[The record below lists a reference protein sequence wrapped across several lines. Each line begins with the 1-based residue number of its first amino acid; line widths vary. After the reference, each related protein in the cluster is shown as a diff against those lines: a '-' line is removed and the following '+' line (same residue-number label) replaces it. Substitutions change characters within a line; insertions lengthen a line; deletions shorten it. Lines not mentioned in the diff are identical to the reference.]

1 MAKAASKPKKI
12 PAKMPA
18 KSKSSAAAKAAPP
31 ARKALA
37 KSAPKP
43 VAKAAAKASGKP
55 AAKPL
60 AKALT
65 KAAPPKVAAK
75 PAPKKAAPA
84 KAAPVAVKAGKW
96 VFTFGDGKAEGRSE
110 MRDLLGGK
118 GANLAEMAN
127 LGLPVPP
134 GFTIPT
140 SVCTYFYAHDKS
152 YPKELQ
158 SQVEKALD
166 YVGKLTGKIFGDAR
180 NPLLVSVRSG
190 ARASMPGMMDTVL
203 NLGLNDQTVEAL
215 AELSGDRR
223 FAYDSYRRFITMYSD
238 VVLGFEHH
246 HFEEILDTFKDSQ
259 GYTLDTD
266 LSADDWV
273 ELVGKYKDA
282 VARETGKDFPQDPHD
297 QLWGAIGAVFSS
309 WMNARAVTYRKLHD
323 IPESWGTAV
332 NVQAMVF
339 GNMGE
344 TSATGV
350 AFTRNPSTGE
360 SKLYGEFLI
369 NAQGED
375 VVAGIRTPQD
385 ITEDARK
392 ESGSDKASMESAMP
406 EAFKELTRIYT
417 LLEKHYRDMQDM
429 EFTVEQGKLWMLQT
443 RGGKRTA
450 KAALRIA
457 VELANEGLISKQ
469 EAVTRIDPAS
479 LDQLLHPTIDPN
491 AKRDVIATGLPAS
504 PGAASGEIVFSS
516 DEAAKLQSDG
526 RKVILVRIETS
537 PEDIHGMH
545 AAEGIL
551 TTRGGMTSHAA
562 VVARGMG
569 KPCVSGCG
577 TIRVDYGRGTM
588 SIGSRTFK
596 TGDVITIDGS
606 LGQVLAGRM
615 PMIEPELS
623 GEFGTLMNW
632 ADQVRKIGVRVNGD
646 TPDDARTAIKF
657 GAEGIGLCRTEHM
670 FFEETRI
677 RTVRE
682 MILSED
688 EQSRRAALAKL
699 LPMQRADFVELFEIM
714 KGLPVTIRLLDPP
727 LHEFL
732 PHTHAEVE
740 EVARAMNT
748 DPRRLADR
756 ARELS
761 EFNPML
767 GFRGCRIAIAYP
779 EIAEMQARAIFE
791 AAVEAQKRTGKA
803 VGLEVMVPLIATK
816 AELDLVKARID
827 ATAQAVMRETN
838 TKLAYQVGTMIE
850 LPRACLL
857 AGEIAESAEF
867 FSFGTNDLTQTTYGI
882 SRDDAASFLGPYV
895 AKGILS
901 VDPFISLDQ
910 EGVGELVK
918 IGVARGR
925 KTRAKLKVGIC
936 GEHGGDPASVAF
948 CHHIGLDYVSCS
960 PYRVPIAR
968 LAAAQAALGKA
979 VASQA

>member
-1 MAKAASKPKKI
+1 MAKAV
-12 PAKMPA
+12 A
-18 KSKSSAAAKAAPP
+18 KSKKTVEKIAAKSKPSMAARAKAAPP
-31 ARKALA
+31 ATTRKALK
-37 KSAPKP
+37 KSP
-43 VAKAAAKASGKP
+43 AKAAPKLASKA
-55 AAKPL
+55 
-60 AKALT
+60 
-65 KAAPPKVAAK
+65 VAAK
-75 PAPKKAAPA
+75 PATDVA
-84 KAAPVAVKAGKW
+84 KSGKW
-96 VFTFGDGKAEGRSE
+96 VFTFGDGRAEGKAGL
-110 MRDLLGGK
+110 RDLLGGK

-140 SVCTYFYAHDKS
+140 SVCTYFYAHNKS
-152 YPKELQ
+152 YPAALKA
-158 SQVEKALD
+158 QVEKALD
-166 YVGKLTGKIFGDAR
+166 HVGKLAGKAFGDPK

-190 ARASMPGMMDTVL
+190 GRASMPGMMDTVL

-215 AELSGDRR
+215 AEMSGDRR

-238 VVLGFEHH
+238 VVLGFEHS
-246 HFEEILDTFKDSQ
+246 HFEDILDTFKDSQ

-266 LSADDWV
+266 LTGDDWID
-273 ELVGKYKDA
+273 LVGRYKDA
-282 VARETGKDFPQDPHD
+282 VARETGQDFPQDPHA

-309 WMNARAVTYRKLHD
+309 WMNARAVTYRRLHD

-385 ITEDARK
+385 ITEYARK
-392 ESGSDKASMESAMP
+392 ESGSDKASMETAMP

-443 RGGKRTA
+443 RNGKRTA

-457 VELANEGLISKQ
+457 VELANEGLISKKD
-469 EAVTRIDPAS
+469 AVSRIDPAS
-479 LDQLLHPTIDPN
+479 LDQLLHPTIDPA
-491 AKRDVIATGLPAS
+491 AKRDVVATGLPAS
-504 PGAASGEIVFSS
+504 PGAAAGEIVFSS
-516 DEAAKLQSDG
+516 DEAAKLQADG

-615 PMIEPELS
+615 PMIEPKLS
-623 GEFGTLMNW
+623 GEFGTLMGW
-632 ADQVRKIGVRVNGD
+632 ADQVRKLGVRVNAD
-646 TPDDARTAIKF
+646 TPEDARTAIKF
-657 GAEGIGLCRTEHM
+657 GGEGIGLCRTEHM

-682 MILSED
+682 MILAED
-688 EQSRRAALAKL
+688 EQTRRAALSKL

-732 PHTHAEVE
+732 PHSQAEIE

-748 DPRRLADR
+748 DPRKLADR
-756 ARELS
+756 ARDLA

-767 GFRGCRIAIAYP
+767 GFRGCRLAIAYP

-791 AAVEAQKRTGKA
+791 AAVEAEKRTGKA

-816 AELDLVKARID
+816 TEFDLIKARID
-827 ATAQAVMRETN
+827 ATAQSVMKETGK
-838 TKLAYQVGTMIE
+838 KLGYQVGTMIE
-850 LPRACLL
+850 LPRACLM
-857 AGEIAESAEF
+857 AGDIAQTAEF

-882 SRDDAASFLGPYV
+882 SRDDAAGFLGTYIT
-895 AKGILS
+895 KGILE
-901 VDPFISLDQ
+901 VDPFISVDRD
-910 EGVGELVK
+910 GVGELVK
-918 IGVARGR
+918 IGVTRGR
-925 KTRAKLKVGIC
+925 KTRPGLKVGIC

-948 CHHIGLDYVSCS
+948 CHEIGLDYVSCS

-979 VASQA
+979 AASQA

>member
-1 MAKAASKPKKI
+1 MKAMAKAV
-12 PAKMPA
+12 A
-18 KSKSSAAAKAAPP
+18 KSKKAAEKSAAKSKPSAP
-31 ARKALA
+31 ARKAAPAARKALK
-37 KSAPKP
+37 KSAPKVAAKAPAKAP
-43 VAKAAAKASGKP
+43 VAKAPVKAAAKAPAKPVAKSVTKAPASKP
-55 AAKPL
+55 AAAAIKPN
-60 AKALT
+60 
-65 KAAPPKVAAK
+65 
-75 PAPKKAAPA
+75 
-84 KAAPVAVKAGKW
+84 KW
-96 VFTFGDGKAEGRSE
+96 VFTFGDGKAEGKAE
-110 MRDLLGGK
+110 MRNLLGGK

-140 SVCTYFYAHDKS
+140 SVCTYFYEHEKT
-152 YPKELQ
+152 YPKELKT
-158 SQVEKALD
+158 QVEKALD
-166 YVGKLTGKIFGDAR
+166 YVGKLTGKIFGDAK

-215 AELSGDRR
+215 ADLSGDRR

-246 HFEEILDTFKDSQ
+246 HFEDILDTFKDSQ
-259 GYTLDTD
+259 GYSLDTD
-266 LSADDWV
+266 LTGDDWV
-273 ELVGKYKDA
+273 ELVGKYKEA
-282 VARETGKDFPQDPHD
+282 VERETGHPFPQDPHD

-385 ITEDARK
+385 ITEYARQ
-392 ESGSDKASMESAMP
+392 ESGSDKPSMETAMP
-406 EAFKELTRIYT
+406 DAFKELTRIYT

-429 EFTVEQGKLWMLQT
+429 EFTVEEGKLWMLQT

-457 VELANEGLISKQ
+457 VELANEGLISK
-469 EAVTRIDPAS
+469 EDAVTRIDPAS
-479 LDQLLHPTIDPN
+479 LDQLLHPTIDP
-491 AKRDVIATGLPAS
+491 AATRDIICTGLPAS

-516 DEAAKLQSDG
+516 DEAAKLQADG
-526 RKVILVRIETS
+526 RKVILVRVETS

-577 TIRVDYGRGTM
+577 AIRVDYGRGTM
-588 SIGSRTFK
+588 SVGSRTFK
-596 TGDVITIDGS
+596 AGDVITIDGGI
-606 LGQVLAGRM
+606 GQVLAGRM

-623 GEFGTLMNW
+623 GEFGTLMGW
-632 ADQVRKIGVRVNGD
+632 ADAVRKLGVRVNGD
-646 TPDDARTAIKF
+646 TPDDARTAVKF

-688 EQSRRAALAKL
+688 EQSRRAALSKL

-732 PHTHAEVE
+732 PHTQAEIE

-756 ARELS
+756 ARELA

-767 GFRGCRIAIAYP
+767 GFRGCRLAIAYP

-791 AAVEAQKRTGKA
+791 AAVEAGKRTGKA

-816 AELDLVKARID
+816 AEFDLVKARID
-827 ATAQAVMRETN
+827 ATAHAVTKETGA
-838 TKLAYQVGTMIE
+838 KLTYQVGTMIE
-850 LPRACLL
+850 LPRACLM
-857 AGEIAESAEF
+857 AGKVAETAEF

-882 SRDDAASFLGPYV
+882 SRDDAASFLGTYI
-895 AKGILS
+895 AKGILEI
-901 VDPFISLDQ
+901 DPFISVDRD
-910 EGVGELVK
+910 GVGELVR
-918 IGVARGR
+918 IGVERGR
-925 KTRAKLKVGIC
+925 KTRPNLKVGIC

-948 CHHIGLDYVSCS
+948 CHEVGLDYVSCS

-979 VASQA
+979 IASQA